1 MEAYEKLTLLLLF
14 TIGMLIVTYWMYKSE
29 KKQKDID
36 RKFMDMDVEEY
47 IKTQVGEEYYNK
59 NYKK

>member
-29 KKQKDID
+29 NKQKDID
-36 RKFMDMDVEEY
+36 RKFMGMDVEEY

>member
-14 TIGMLIVTYWMYKSE
+14 TIGMLIVTYWMYKGE
-29 KKQKDID
+29 KKEKDTD
-36 RKFMDMDVEEY
+36 RKFMGMEVEEY